1 MYKFS
6 KKLAQ
11 LQADQS
17 KKRCVNIILFEY
29 KNMNFP
35 RMPTP
40 PKNKYEF
47 ERIDIEKDPFFT
59 DLL

>member
-1 MYKFS
+1 
-6 KKLAQ
+6 
-11 LQADQS
+11 
-17 KKRCVNIILFEY
+17 
-29 KNMNFP
+29 MNFP